1 MSLPKNQAQII
12 KHKKDALSALDT
24 LLDKYIAKDPKKADL
39 LSYWLEDYSKF
50 LDYEPNFNA
59 TSLRR
64 YKRGEIIKA
73 HLGYNIGSEEGGLH
87 YCIVIGKENPLS
99 SPVLNVVPL
108 TSAKSPGKKLCLGQV
123 FIGDDLKNKVEEKCI
138 TLIKKA
144 RTKFSK
150 AAKLIEDVRNG
161 RNSIDPTEID
171 MSTLDELK
179 LFVKTLDNAGKVSNE
194 ASRMK
199 SGSIALVNQITTI
212 SKIRIYDP
220 KTDNDIL
227 SHIRLSDETLNKI
240 DDEIKKMFVYK

>member
-24 LLDKYIAKDPKKADL
+24 LLDKYIAKDAKKADL

-87 YCIVIGKENPLS
+87 YCVVIGKENPLS

-108 TSAKSPGKKLCLGQV
+108 TSAKSPSKKLCLGQV
-123 FIGDDLKNKVEEKCI
+123 FIGDDLKNKVEEKCN
-138 TLIKKA
+138 TLTQKA
-144 RTKFSK
+144 FAKFSK
-150 AAKLIEDVRNG
+150 AAKFLENASNK
-161 RNSIDPTEID
+161 NSPIDPSEVD
-171 MSTLDELK
+171 ASTLDELK
-179 LFVKTLDNAGKVSNE
+179 LFLKALENAEKVYKE
-194 ASRMK
+194 AKRMK

-227 SHIRLSDETLNKI
+227 SSIRLSDDTLNKI